1 MAEMP
6 SAHEVEIVQES
17 WKAVKE
23 VGGET
28 GHAVTLDIFYKHLH
42 QDEVIKELFK
52 DSDMKLQATKL
63 WRVLTQAVDGLTDL
77 GALVPVLQ
85 SLGKMHVKYGVKVEH
100 FDAVGASLL
109 HTLETG
115 LGPAFTEELKV
126 AWTKVYGVVAK
137 TMIDA
142 GKEDGMQ

>member
-1 MAEMP
+1 MMVVLMVASKMVLVHAER
-6 SAHEVEIVQES
+6 A
-17 WKAVKE
+17 
-23 VGGET
+23 
-28 GHAVTLDIFYKHLH
+28 
-42 QDEVIKELFK
+42 
-52 DSDMKLQATKL
+52 KL
-63 WRVLTQAVDGLTDL
+63 WRVLTAAVDGLTDL

-85 SLGKMHVKYGVKVEH
+85 GLGKAHVKYGVKLEH
-100 FDAVGASLL
+100 FDAVGASLV

-115 LGPAFTEELKV
+115 LGELWTEELKV